1 MLFRKIYIYVIY
13 IKYIMKQVV
22 ILLMGKFYNKISNY
36 MYIFGKEIYK

>member
-22 ILLMGKFYNKISNY
+22 ILLMGKLYNKISNY
-36 MYIFGKEIYK
+36 MYTFCKEIYK